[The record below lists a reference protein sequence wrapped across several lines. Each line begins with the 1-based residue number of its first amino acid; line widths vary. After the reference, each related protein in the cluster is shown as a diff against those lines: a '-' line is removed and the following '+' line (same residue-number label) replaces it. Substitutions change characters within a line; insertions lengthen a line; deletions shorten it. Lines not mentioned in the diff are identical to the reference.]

1 MRPKG
6 SAAQLEARRRRAAAL
21 LRKGLGVREV
31 ARMVGSSPSSVS
43 RWKEA
48 MHKGGSQALAAK
60 AQPGR
65 PARLSVQQKERLVGL
80 LLQGPQAHGHAS
92 QLWTLP
98 RVAQLIERE
107 FGISYHPAHVWKIL
121 RACGWSAQKPQ
132 RLARER
138 DEEQIQGWRR
148 SRWPHIK
155 KGAPRRA

>member
-6 SAAQLEARRRRAAAL
+6 SGAQLEARRRRAAGL

-31 ARMVGSSPSSVS
+31 ARQVSSSPSSVS

-48 MHKGGSQALAAK
+48 MERGGSRALAAK

-65 PARLSVQQKERLVGL
+65 PARLSMSQKERLLQL
-80 LLQGPQAHGHAS
+80 LLQGPQAHGYAT

-98 RVAQLIERE
+98 RVAQVVERS
-107 FGISYHPAHVWKIL
+107 FGISYHPAHVWRIL
-121 RACGWSAQKPQ
+121 RACGWSAQKPA

-138 DEEQIQGWRR
+138 DEEEIQRWRR
-148 SRWPHIK
+148 RRWPYIK
-155 KGAPRRA
+155 KGAPRRP

>member
-6 SAAQLEARRRRAAAL
+6 SGAQLEARRRRAAAL
-21 LRKGLGVREV
+21 LKKGLGVREV
-31 ARMVGSSPSSVS
+31 ARKVGSSPSSVS

-48 MHKGGSQALAAK
+48 MERSGSRALAAK

-65 PARLSVQQKERLVGL
+65 PALLSAQQKEHLLEL
-80 LLQGPQAHGHAS
+80 LLQGPQVHGYAS

-98 RVAQLIERE
+98 RVAQVIETN

-121 RACGWSAQKPQ
+121 RACDWSAQKPE

-138 DEEQIQGWRR
+138 DEEQIQRWRR
-148 SRWPHIK
+148 RRWPHIK
-155 KGAPRRA
+155 KGAPPRS

>member
-31 ARMVGSSPSSVS
+31 ARQVGASPSSVS

-48 MHKGGSQALAAK
+48 VKKGGSRALAAK

-65 PARLSVQQKERLVGL
+65 PARLSGPQKARLLQL
-80 LLQGPQAHGHAS
+80 LLQGPQAHGYAS

-98 RVAQLIERE
+98 RVVQVIEKN

-121 RACGWSAQKPQ
+121 RACGWSAQKPE

-138 DEEQIQGWRR
+138 DDEQIQRWRR
-148 SRWPHIK
+148 RRWPDIK
-155 KGAPRRA
+155 KGAPPRP

>member
-31 ARMVGSSPSSVS
+31 ARKVDASPSSVS

-48 MHKGGSQALAAK
+48 VEGGGSQALAAK

-65 PARLSVQQKERLVGL
+65 PARLSAQQKEHLLEL
-80 LLQGPQAHGHAS
+80 LLQGPQAHGHAN
-92 QLWTLP
+92 QLWTLA
-98 RVAQLIERE
+98 RVAQLIETN
-107 FGISYHPAHVWKIL
+107 FDISYHPAHVWKIL
-121 RACGWSAQKPQ
+121 RACGWSAQKPE

-138 DEEQIQGWRR
+138 DEEQIQRWRR
-148 SRWPHIK
+148 RRWPHIK
-155 KGAPRRA
+155 KGAPPRS

>member
-6 SAAQLEARRRRAAAL
+6 SAAQLEARRHRAAAL

-31 ARMVGSSPSSVS
+31 ARQVGASPSSVS
-43 RWKEA
+43 RWEEA
-48 MHKGGSQALAAK
+48 MKKGGSRALAAK

-65 PARLSVQQKERLVGL
+65 PARLSGPQKARLLQL
-80 LLQGPQAHGHAS
+80 LLQGPQAHGYAS

-98 RVAQLIERE
+98 RVVQVIEKN

-121 RACGWSAQKPQ
+121 RACGWSAQKPA

-138 DEEQIQGWRR
+138 DDEQILRWRR
-148 SRWPHIK
+148 RRWPDVK
-155 KGAPRRA
+155 KGAPPTP